1 MTYSHDGPGNT
12 SLKSF
17 PLSLQH
23 ISRHDASSGWSKV
36 RRIHLE
42 VRGLLWSFLEDT
54 YLVWFYASYGEGCQE
69 TWHHV
74 LQIQFKHPYN
84 NQLTIL
90 TPLRISIVHNIA
102 IVAGARFSSCNFNW
116 MPKKARISKF
126 RETNKSKNITNRRK
140 DTSSSSSQIP
150 NKKAGSENS
159 LKIERR
165 YLRIHLHS
173 YCTVHTVHHSI
184 IIRLTLYNWVL

>member
-36 RRIHLE
+36 RRTHLE

-54 YLVWFYASYGEGCQE
+54 YSVCFYASYGEGCQR

-102 IVAGARFSSCNFNW
+102 IVAARTMDQEEW
-116 MPKKARISKF
+116 
-126 RETNKSKNITNRRK
+126 
-140 DTSSSSSQIP
+140 QIIGFP
-150 NKKAGSENS
+150 ILLCWYDPTVLVWSNVLCTKCAVE
-159 LKIERR
+159 
-165 YLRIHLHS
+165 LR
-173 YCTVHTVHHSI
+173 
-184 IIRLTLYNWVL
+184 